1 MMNAVDVMSQP
12 ATAAR
17 ARRLLATLQ
26 DIYPE
31 AVCTLDY
38 DADPWRLLVGGIL
51 AAQCTDARV
60 NLITPALN
68 ERYPDVAAFAAAPE
82 SDLEPLIR
90 SCGMYRTKSRH
101 IVAAARHLLR
111 EHGGEVPR
119 TLEELIAVPG
129 VGRKIANLILGDAF
143 GLQAVVVDTHC
154 ARVSRRMGLTGSEQ
168 PARIERDLMAV
179 LPEDSWTRWGHL
191 VVAHGRELCT
201 ARRAF
206 CEDCPCR
213 PDCLHGSGS

>member
-1 MMNAVDVMSQP
+1 MTSNDDQSLS

-17 ARRLLATLQ
+17 ARRLLATL
-26 DIYPE
+26 DGLYPD

-60 NLITPALN
+60 NRITPALY
-68 ERYPDVAAFAAAPE
+68 ERYPDMAAIATASE
-82 SDLEPLIR
+82 SELEPLIR
-90 SCGMYRTKSRH
+90 SCGMYRTKARH
-101 IVAAARHLLR
+101 LVGAARHLLR
-111 EHGGEVPR
+111 EHDGVVPQ
-119 TLEELIAVPG
+119 TLEELVAIPG

-143 GLQAVVVDTHC
+143 GQQAVVVDTHC
-154 ARVSRRMGLTGSEQ
+154 ARVSRRMGLTDSEQ

-201 ARRAF
+201 ARRTL

-213 PDCLHGSGS
+213 PDCRHGSGT